1 LCFTNI
7 IIMAYNNKK
16 SKVVP
21 TDKQAQNA
29 RKKKV
34 SKMKIRVKKKK

>member
-1 LCFTNI
+1 
-7 IIMAYNNKK
+7 MAYNNKK

-29 RKKKV
+29 YKKKV
-34 SKMKIRVKKKK
+34 SKMKMRVKKKK

>member
-1 LCFTNI
+1 
-7 IIMAYNNKK
+7 MAYNNKK
-16 SKVVP
+16 SKAVP
-21 TDKQAQNA
+21 TDKQAQLA